1 MDDQVLLNNY
11 LLILKSTVEVY
22 VHGTLE
28 SVNQKVRDL
37 LKEHLNETIKM
48 QADTYDEMTSYGWY
62 NIKNVDSKMIHE
74 TLTKLKNEN

>member
-1 MDDQVLLNNY
+1 MDDQTLLNNY

-37 LKEHLNETIKM
+37 LKQHLNEIIQI
-48 QADTYDEMTSYGWY
+48 QAKTYEEMTSYGWY
-62 NIKNVDSKMIHE
+62 KIENVDSKEINE
-74 TLTKLKNEN
+74 TLTKVLNKN

>member
-1 MDDQVLLNNY
+1 MNDQTLLNNY

-37 LKEHLNETIKM
+37 LKEHLNETIQM
-48 QADTYDEMTSYGWY
+48 QSDTYDIMTDYGWY
-62 NIKNVDSKMIHE
+62 QIKNVDSKVIGD
-74 TLTKLKNEN
+74 TLTKLDKGN

>member
-1 MDDQVLLNNY
+1 MDDQTLLNNY

-37 LKEHLNETIKM
+37 LKQHLNEIIQM
-48 QADTYDEMTSYGWY
+48 QANTYDEMTSYGWY
-62 NIKNVDSKMIHE
+62 KIENVDSKEINE
-74 TLTKLKNEN
+74 TLTKVLNKN